1 MNLVRAT
8 DAGFADLWNR
18 LYCADALQ
26 YPLLTPLDIV
36 YQKEYAQDSKFED
49 VSFLTEENGTPL
61 MGVRLALREHADG
74 KKEISGF
81 GRHIGYLEAPTMDAP
96 ARDGSAGMVREELQ
110 KILAANETATAYYI
124 EHRPALSPVSR
135 CLLDAGGKAT
145 PRFSQIINLLV
156 PETQLRSQLRK
167 SYKSLINWGT
177 KNLQL
182 RLLDHTSAPV
192 EAMEQFRQLHI
203 EVAGRETRSK
213 ASWDLQLEM
222 IRQNE
227 AFAVLG
233 DLEGQLVTAAL
244 FIHSPKY
251 CFYGVSASKRELF
264 EKPLGHIVLWTAI
277 LQAKKIGC
285 QFFESGEQ
293 LFPNQGATPPTP
305 KELNISGFKK
315 GFAGETY
322 PRLEIVWTKPTP

>member
-8 DAGFADLWNR
+8 DAAFPTLWSR
-18 LYCADALQ
+18 LYSEDALQ
-26 YPLLTPLDIV
+26 YPLLTPLDII
-36 YQKEYAQDSKFED
+36 YSKEYAKDSKFED
-49 VSFLTEENGTPL
+49 VSFLTEENGAPL
-61 MGVRLALREHADG
+61 MGVRVALREHPDG
-74 KKEISGF
+74 RKEISGF
-81 GRHIGYLEAPTMDAP
+81 GRHIGYLETPVMEAP

-110 KILAANETATAYYI
+110 KILQANETATAFYI

-135 CLLDAGGKAT
+135 LLLDAGGRAT

-182 RLLDHTSAPV
+182 RLQDHTNASAG
-192 EAMEQFRQLHI
+192 AMEQFRQLHI

-213 ASWDLQLEM
+213 ESWDLQLAM
-222 IRQNE
+222 IRHNE

-233 DLEGQLVTAAL
+233 DLDGQLVTAAL
-244 FIHSPKY
+244 FVHSPKY

-285 QFFESGEQ
+285 QFFETGEQ
-293 LFPNQGATPPTP
+293 LFPNQGSPPPTP

-322 PRLEIVWTKPTP
+322 PRLEIVWKK

>member
-8 DAGFADLWNR
+8 DAAFPALWNR
-18 LYCADALQ
+18 LFAEDVLQ
-26 YPLLTPLDIV
+26 HPLLTPLDV
-36 YQKEYAQDSKFED
+36 EYSREYARDSKFED
-49 VSFLTEENGTPL
+49 ISFITEENGTPL
-61 MGVRLALREHADG
+61 MGVRAAIREHPDG
-74 KKEISGF
+74 RKEISGF
-81 GRHIGYLEAPTMDAP
+81 GRHIGFIEAQKIDGPS
-96 ARDGSAGMVREELQ
+96 RDGSAGMIREELQ
-110 KILAANETATAYYI
+110 KVLLANENATAFHF
-124 EHRPALSPVSR
+124 EPRPTLSPVSR
-135 CLLDAGGKAT
+135 LLLDSGARAT
-145 PRFSQIINLLV
+145 ARFSQIINLLV

-182 RLLDHTSAPV
+182 RLLDHTNITA
-192 EAMEQFRQLHI
+192 EAMEQFRRLHI

-213 ASWDLQLEM
+213 QSWDLQLEM
-222 IRQNE
+222 IRQKE

-285 QFFESGEQ
+285 QFFESGDQ
-293 LFPNQGATPPTP
+293 FFPQQGATPPTP

-315 GFAGETY
+315 GFGGETY
-322 PRLEIVWTKPTP
+322 PRLEIIWKK

>member
-1 MNLVRAT
+1 MNLVRTT
-8 DAGFADLWNR
+8 DTRFAALWNR
-18 LYCADALQ
+18 LYAEDALQ
-26 YPLLTPLDIV
+26 YPLLTPLDIQ
-36 YQKEYAQDSKFED
+36 YSREYAHDSKFED

-61 MGVRLALREHADG
+61 MGVRAAIRTHPDG
-74 KKEISGF
+74 RKEISGF
-81 GRHIGYLEAPTMDAP
+81 GRHLGFLEAQKMDAP
-96 ARDGSAGMVREELQ
+96 SRDGSAGMVREELQ
-110 KILAANETATAYYI
+110 NILQAHGGATALHI
-124 EHRPALSPVSR
+124 EQRPTLSPVSR
-135 CLLDAGGKAT
+135 LLLDSGGRSTA
-145 PRFSQIINLLV
+145 RFTQIINLLV

-182 RLLDHTSAPV
+182 RLLDHTNANA
-192 EAMEQFRQLHI
+192 EAMEQFRLLHI

-213 ASWDLQLEM
+213 TSWDLQLEM

-227 AFAVLG
+227 AFALLG

-285 QFFESGEQ
+285 QFFETGEQ
-293 LFPNQGATPPTP
+293 LFPNEGAAPPTP

-315 GFAGETY
+315 GFAGETHV
-322 PRLEIVWTKPTP
+322 RLEIVWKK

>member
-8 DAGFADLWNR
+8 DAHFPALWSRLFAG
-18 LYCADALQ
+18 DALQ
-26 YPLLTPLDIV
+26 YPLLTPLDII
-36 YQKEYAQDSKFED
+36 YSKEYAKDSKFED

-61 MGVRLALREHADG
+61 MGVRVALRELPDG
-74 KKEISGF
+74 RREISGF
-81 GRHIGYLEAPTMDAP
+81 GRHIGYLEAPQMDAP
-96 ARDGSAGMVREELQ
+96 SRDGSAGLVREELQ
-110 KILAANETATAYYI
+110 KLLQANETATAYYL
-124 EHRPALSPVSR
+124 EHRPTLSPVSR
-135 CLLDAGGKAT
+135 LLLDAGSKAT
-145 PRFSQIINLLV
+145 PRFSQIINLLA

-182 RLLDHTSAPV
+182 RLLDHTNV
-192 EAMEQFRQLHI
+192 TTEAMEQFRQLHI

-213 ASWDLQLEM
+213 ESWGLQFEM
-222 IRQNE
+222 IRQRE

-233 DLEGQLVTAAL
+233 DLDGQLVTAAL
-244 FIHSPKY
+244 FLHSPRY

-293 LFPNQGATPPTP
+293 LFPQQGATPPTP
-305 KELNISGFKK
+305 KELNISSFKK
-315 GFAGETY
+315 GFAGETH
-322 PRLEIVWTKPTP
+322 PRLEIVWKKPTP

>member
-1 MNLVRAT
+1 MNLIRANEASF
-8 DAGFADLWNR
+8 AGLWSR
-18 LYCADALQ
+18 LYASDVLQ
-26 YPLLTPLDIV
+26 YPLLTPLDIA
-36 YQKEYAQDSKFED
+36 YQKEYAKDSKFED
-49 VSFLTEENGTPL
+49 VSFIAEENGVPL
-61 MGVRLALREHADG
+61 MGVRVAVREHPDG
-74 KKEISGF
+74 RKEISGF

-96 ARDGSAGMVREELQ
+96 SRDGAAGMIREELQ
-110 KILAANETATAYYI
+110 KLLAANESATAYYI
-124 EHRPALSPVSR
+124 EQRPTISPVSR

-145 PRFSQIINLLV
+145 ARFSQIINLLA
-156 PETQLRSQLRK
+156 PETTLRSQLRK

-182 RLLDHTSAPV
+182 RLLDSSNAPA
-192 EAMEQFRQLHI
+192 EAWEQFRQLHI

-213 ASWDLQLEM
+213 ESWDLQLEM
-222 IRQNE
+222 IRQKE

-233 DLEGQLVTAAL
+233 DMNGQLVTAAL

-264 EKPLGHIVLWTAI
+264 EKPLGHIILWTAI
-277 LQAKKIGC
+277 LHAKKIGC
-285 QFFESGEQ
+285 QYFETGEQ

-305 KELNISGFKK
+305 KELNISSFKK

-322 PRLEIVWTKPTP
+322 PRLEIIWKK